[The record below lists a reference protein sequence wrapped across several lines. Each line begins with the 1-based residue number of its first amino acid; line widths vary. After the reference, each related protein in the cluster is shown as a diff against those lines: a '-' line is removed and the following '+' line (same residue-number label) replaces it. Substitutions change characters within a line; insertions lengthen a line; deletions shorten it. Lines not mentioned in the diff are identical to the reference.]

1 VPIDISKTEAVI
13 AREARRLVDN
23 LEHPPTAELLQALQ
37 SLFAVHQ
44 GGAFEAIVQPTIR
57 VQNEQQLI
65 IRGLLSWDGRVEL
78 FGAELTLAEGRDALL
93 DYVLNFG
100 RGDASD
106 RKIPYD
112 QRTRILPELRK
123 AGEWS
128 WAQTFRKR

>member
-1 VPIDISKTEAVI
+1 VPIDITKTEAVI

-23 LEHPPTAELLQALQ
+23 LEHPPTAELLQALH

-57 VQNEQQLI
+57 VQNEHQLV
-65 IRGLLSWDGRVEL
+65 IRGLLSWSGRVEL
-78 FGAELTLAEGRDALL
+78 FGAELTLAEGTNALL
-93 DYVLNFG
+93 DYVLTFG
-100 RGDASD
+100 RGDAPD

-112 QRTRILPELRK
+112 QRSQLLPELRK
-123 AGEWS
+123 AGEWT

>member
-1 VPIDISKTEAVI
+1 MPIDIVATEAVI
-13 AREARRLVDN
+13 ARESRRLVDN
-23 LEHPPTAELLQALQ
+23 LEHPPTPELLQALQ

-44 GGAFEAIVQPTIR
+44 GGAFDGILQPTIR
-57 VQNEQQLI
+57 VQNDHQLI
-65 IRGLLSWDGRVEL
+65 IRGLLSWSGLVEL

-100 RGDASD
+100 RGDAPD
-106 RKIPYD
+106 RKISTE
-112 QRTRILPELRK
+112 QRAQILPELRK